1 MALDVIK
8 IKDIFLEALAKPTA
22 QERYQFVEQ
31 ACENDKESLDYIKGM
46 LDAHERYATP
56 VPDGTTKF
64 EPVTHSQQTAYPAG
78 TIIDQKYKIIELIA
92 EGGMGSVYR
101 ANRITELRME
111 VALKIIKPGM
121 DSRQI
126 LNRFNLERQAL
137 ALMSHENIAKVYDA
151 GTTESG
157 LPYFV
162 MELVRG
168 SPLTKF
174 CDDHKLSVQERL
186 ELFEKICSGVQHAHQ
201 KGIVHR
207 DLKPNNIL
215 IGMFDDKPV
224 PKIIDFGL
232 AKAMHQPLLEESFHT
247 RIGTF
252 VGTWQ
257 YTAPEQ
263 AQFNNLDVDTRA
275 DIYSLGVILYELLTG
290 QTPIE
295 RARFKQAAYNEVLRI
310 IREEEPPKPSTKI
323 HSSDQ
328 LPSIAALRRVEPL
341 KLERMVRGELDWIVM
356 KSLEKDR
363 TRRYASANELG
374 ADIARFLKDEPVSAG
389 PPTMSYRLHKL
400 VHRHRGKVL
409 VAALMLAIIATGS
422 IVSTVGW
429 YRVYREKQRA
439 DLALDKYQ
447 AINEFFLKKVLS
459 SADPIEQIKPGQ
471 DFVSNIT
478 VLQALDIAAVNVS
491 KQFVDKPEIEAEIHF
506 TIGKTYQGLGEF
518 KKARLHFE
526 KAEKRFQESRGAQ
539 DESRLSALFELG
551 HSAILLS
558 EFEHGERILKEV
570 LALCTSSK
578 GASDPM
584 TLKVKTLLANTYSYT
599 NRSVQAEEMLKEV
612 LAIQKRMLS
621 INHLDTLYT
630 QRELASLMVDL
641 GQTEASLTM
650 LKEVLQYL
658 PGLLGKENPQVLIT
672 QNNYAYALQSLKKYD
687 EALRIMKD
695 VVSISSKNQ
704 GEENPNTLKFKTQL
718 ASVHFYLN
726 QIDEAIQIFVQIV
739 PKMKMINGPVSY
751 ETLAAIQGY
760 GACLATKH
768 KFEEAEKLLMDAYA
782 GCRTTLGDNND
793 KTILLLE
800 NLVNLFELSGEKEKM
815 KKFREILVAVG
826 KSDPP

>member
-8 IKDIFLEALAKPTA
+8 IKNIFLEALAKPTV
-22 QERYQFVEQ
+22 QERYAYLEQ
-31 ACENDKESLDYIKGM
+31 ACENDRESLDYIKGM

-56 VPDGTTKF
+56 VPDGTTRF
-64 EPVTHSQQTAYPAG
+64 DPGISSSQGTYSPG

-101 ANRITELRME
+101 ATRIADLRME

-126 LNRFNLERQAL
+126 LSRFNLERQAL

-151 GTTESG
+151 GTTEAG

-186 ELFEKICSGVQHAHQ
+186 ALFEKICSGVQHAHQ

-215 IGMFDDKPV
+215 VGMHDDKPI

-232 AKAMHQPLLEESFHT
+232 AKAMHQPLLDESFHT
-247 RIGTF
+247 RLGTI

-263 AQFNNLDVDTRA
+263 AQVNNLDVDTRA

-295 RARFKQAAYNEVLRI
+295 RARLKHAAYNEVVRI
-310 IREEEPPKPSTKI
+310 IREEEPPRPSTKI

-356 KSLEKDR
+356 KALEKDR
-363 TRRYASANELG
+363 NRRYGTANELG
-374 ADIARFLKDEPVSAG
+374 KDVNCFLNDEPISAG
-389 PPTMSYRLHKL
+389 PPSMRYRVYKLLHK
-400 VHRHRGKVL
+400 HRGKVL
-409 VAALMLAIIATGS
+409 IGMLLLATVVTGA
-422 IVSTVGW
+422 IVSSVGW
-429 YRVYREKQRA
+429 YRAYREKLRA
-439 DLALDKYQ
+439 DLAVDKAQ
-447 AINEFFLKKVLS
+447 AINAFFLKEVLS
-459 SADPIEQIKPGQ
+459 EADPHIQIKPGQ

-478 VLQALDIAAVNVS
+478 VLKALDNAAVKVN
-491 KQFVDKPEIEAEIHF
+491 KQFAHNPELQAEIHL
-506 TIGKTYQGLGEF
+506 TIGRTYQGLGEF
-518 KKARLHFE
+518 KKARQHFE
-526 KAEKRFQESRGAQ
+526 KAEKLFLLLNGTQ
-539 DESRLSALFELG
+539 DEQRLSALFELG
-551 HSAILLS
+551 HSAILMS
-558 EFEHGERILKEV
+558 EFTQGERILTDVLTQYSATRSKYDPLLLQTKTLLANCYAYTNRYAEAEQILKEV
-570 LALCTSSK
+570 L
-578 GASDPM
+578 
-584 TLKVKTLLANTYSYT
+584 TL
-599 NRSVQAEEMLKEV
+599 QKE
-612 LAIQKRMLS
+612 KLS
-621 INHLDTLYT
+621 LNHVDTLYT

-641 GQTEASLTM
+641 GQNETALNI
-650 LKEVLQYL
+650 LKEVLDYL
-658 PGLLGKENPQVLIT
+658 PGLIGKENPQVLAT
-672 QNNYAYALQSLKKYD
+672 QNNYAYALQTVKRLDEAASIMKDVVAIAVRTQGEDNPHTLKYKTQLASVLYDLKKYD
-687 EALRIMKD
+687 EA
-695 VVSISSKNQ
+695 
-704 GEENPNTLKFKTQL
+704 
-718 ASVHFYLN
+718 
-726 QIDEAIQIFVQIV
+726 IQIFTQII
-739 PKMKMINGPVSY
+739 PQMKLVSGPVAY

-760 GACLATKH
+760 GACLTTQK

-782 GCRTTLGDNND
+782 GCKGTLGEYND
-793 KTILLLE
+793 KTILILE
-800 NLVNLFELSGEKEKM
+800 NLVTLFENSGNQEKRKEYQEKLM
-815 KKFREILVAVG
+815 AVR
-826 KSDPP
+826 KSAKR